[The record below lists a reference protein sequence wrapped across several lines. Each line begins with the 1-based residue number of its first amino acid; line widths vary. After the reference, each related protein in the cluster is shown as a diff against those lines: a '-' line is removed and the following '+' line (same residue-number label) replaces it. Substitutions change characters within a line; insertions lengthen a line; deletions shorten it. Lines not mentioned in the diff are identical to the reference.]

1 MLEDEQQYARD
12 QIAQRQQQQ
21 QQQQPMRQFPYA
33 QRTNAPVS
41 PQQNGRSNGIRGDVA
56 AQQQPPPQRDT
67 MADVQEQFSKLAE
80 SAYRFT
86 HPPRIP
92 LHPPVATYRR

>member
-21 QQQQPMRQFPYA
+21 PMRQFPYA
-33 QRTNAPVS
+33 QRTNAPFS
-41 PQQNGRSNGIRGDVA
+41 PQQNDRSNDIRGDVT

-86 HPPRIP
+86 PSNPLAPPGCYLP
-92 LHPPVATYRR
+92 